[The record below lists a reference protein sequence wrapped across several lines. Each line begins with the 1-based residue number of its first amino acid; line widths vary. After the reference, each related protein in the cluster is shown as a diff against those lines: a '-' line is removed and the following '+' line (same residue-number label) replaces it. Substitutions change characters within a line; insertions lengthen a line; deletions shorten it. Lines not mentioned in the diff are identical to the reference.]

1 MEQPQDAHHY
11 HLQMLHRTPQG
22 PQPNYLLELITNLKY
37 KKSIFI
43 LQMKMTRFQTVL
55 LFARICASLKQMFV
69 AAISAVA

>member
-11 HLQMLHRTPQG
+11 HLQMLHRT